1 MLVLHDITL
10 FVTLF
15 HYDLPQDLQDQY
27 DGWLGKGFD
36 LEILEV
42 TC

>member
-15 HYDLPQDLQDQY
+15 HYDLPQDLQDRY
-27 DGWLGKGFD
+27 GGWLGTEF
-36 LEILEV
+36 LETHTV
-42 TC
+42 